1 MSSAFLT
8 VELSGKYP
16 QHSLEEF
23 CSEHTTYDLFFQHT
37 KFYQSK
43 SLLIYLQMEAINKNS
58 DQDLFQF
65 LEDELKLFEETCEE
79 FNGIFIIQQVQ
90 IVINISQHF
99 RN

>member
-1 MSSAFLT
+1 
-8 VELSGKYP
+8 
-16 QHSLEEF
+16 
-23 CSEHTTYDLFFQHT
+23 
-37 KFYQSK
+37 
-43 SLLIYLQMEAINKNS
+43 MEAINKNS

-90 IVINISQHF
+90 TVINISQHF